1 LAPVLELFAVIAGD
15 NRQNAEFNG
24 IGYTADGEA
33 SKADIYQT
41 WQKDDGVE
49 FTPR

>member
-1 LAPVLELFAVIAGD
+1 MLELFAVIARD
-15 NRQNAEFNG
+15 NKQNAEFNG

-41 WQKDDGVE
+41 WQQGGGIE
-49 FTPR
+49 LTPR